1 MPNWCSNVD
10 MCQEHNINT
19 HQRMKAIELTLPKHA
34 SHGDLFEY
42 FEDGYPDDEDTF
54 DDAHNAMYEDKVS
67 QAKASGLYDDIKKNG
82 VKEPV
87 WVSFSGEKPE
97 VVDGHKRV
105 FSAFDVDMDMEVP
118 VQDVSNSFK
127 GRH

>member
-1 MPNWCSNVD
+1 MG
-10 MCQEHNINT
+10 QEHNVNT

-42 FEDGYPDDEDTF
+42 GDTYDEEAF
-54 DDAHNAMYEDKVS
+54 DDAHNEMYEDKVS
-67 QAKASGLYDDIKKNG
+67 QAKESGLYDDIKKNG

-118 VQDVSNSFK
+118 VMDVSKSFK
-127 GRH
+127 GSH